1 MKQPSPAI
9 QGTPG
14 HAYLALRNRG
24 FARFLTGSGLVWL
37 GTSAQTLAIGW
48 EVYTRT
54 GQALSLGMVGLVQAI
69 PMFLFTLPAGY
80 LADVV
85 DRRRLMIVS
94 MLGTTLTSLLLALFS
109 FRHGSV
115 GLMYT
120 ILFLDSA
127 FLRLGWP
134 ARIAIMPLLVPV
146 EHFESAVKWR
156 TTVMQISAVAGPAL
170 GGFIIGWSLPAAY
183 LFSALCST
191 VFMLL
196 LLTIDVPD
204 APRSTRGNM
213 LAQVREGLEFVW
225 RKKTLLGAI
234 SLDLFAVLFGGAVYL
249 LPVFA
254 RDILDSRAVGMT
266 PEQMLGWLRA
276 APAAGALLMALIMAH
291 MPPLRRS
298 GRVLFATVTGFGVAT
313 LAFGLSTGFWLS
325 MAALFLTGFFD
336 NVSMVIRATLVQLST
351 PNEMRGR
358 VSAVNAIFIGS
369 SNELGGFE
377 SGVVAQLFS
386 PVISVVSG
394 GLCTLLVVG
403 GWSFLFPGLRKMR
416 TLSEDGSHAGG

>member
-1 MKQPSPAI
+1 MKF
-9 QGTPG
+9 
-14 HAYLALRNRG
+14 LA
-24 FARFLTGSGLVWL
+24 GSSLVWL

-48 EVYTRT
+48 EVYSRT
-54 GQALSLGMVGLVQAI
+54 DQALSLGMVGLVQAV

-80 LADVV
+80 LADIF
-85 DRRRLMIVS
+85 DRRKLMLAS
-94 MLGTTLTSLLLALFS
+94 MLGTTLTSLALGLFS
-109 FRHGSV
+109 HMQGPI
-115 GLMYT
+115 GLMYAL
-120 ILFLDSA
+120 LFLDSA

-134 ARIAIMPLLVPV
+134 ARTAIMPLLVPG

-156 TTVMQISAVAGPAL
+156 TTAMQVSAMAGPAL

-183 LFSALCST
+183 LFSAACST

-196 LLTIDVPD
+196 LLTMSLPE
-204 APRSTRGNM
+204 APRSRRGNM
-213 LAQVREGLEFVW
+213 IGQVKEGLEFVW
-225 RKKTLLGAI
+225 KKKTVLGAI

-254 RDILDSRAVGMT
+254 RDILDSGAMGMT

-276 APAAGALLMALIMAH
+276 APAAGALLMAVILAH
-291 MPPLRRS
+291 LPPLRRS
-298 GRVLFATVTGFGVAT
+298 GRILFTSVAGFGLAT
-313 LAFGLSTGFWLS
+313 IVFGISGSFWLALA
-325 MAALFLTGFFD
+325 MLFLTGFFD

-377 SGVVAQLFS
+377 SGLVAQLFS

-394 GLCTLLVVG
+394 GICTLLVVG
-403 GWSFLFPGLRKMR
+403 GWSFLFPGLRRMR
-416 TLSEDGSHAGG
+416 TLAHDEDDPPGS